1 MKKKTENSATLVRVI
16 ALIKPYLWL
25 LLFSLLFAVLTVVTT
40 LYAPVLTG
48 QAIDHVVAAGKVD
61 FKAIVPILIKFLIR

>member
-1 MKKKTENSATLVRVI
+1 MKKNSENSATLVRVL

-25 LLFSLLFAVLTVVTT
+25 LCLSLVFAVVTVITT

-48 QAIDHVVAAGKVD
+48 QAIDCVVEKVHLYRL
-61 FKAIVPILIKFLIR
+61 ILIRCHSF